1 MRHAYSQ
8 RHDIWLDTRRDIV
21 QLGIKR
27 LDGYRDA
34 TTAPRPGLVPDR

>member
-8 RHDIWLDTRRDIV
+8 RHDTRRDIV

-27 LDGYRDA
+27 RDGYRDT